1 MSASLVLSACLSM
14 MKYFRIETVRW
25 SLSFRAAQKHTQ
37 LYYNEYIRIQFI
49 HKMSYKLI
57 MLNFSII
64 ILAIEL

>member
-25 SLSFRAAQKHTQ
+25 SLSFRAAQKHTRN
-37 LYYNEYIRIQFI
+37 YITNIRIQFI